1 MVDGDNVNNEMMKC
15 EQVWPE
21 ISNYA
26 DGEVESALRSAME
39 EHFRGCQHCTSVLE
53 GMRNV
58 VALYGDERMLEV
70 PVGFSGRLESRLE
83 KRIAKDVREER
94 SRWSTWSAW
103 LVPVAAL
110 ALIAGGVRLASSLT
124 YGNAL
129 KVPMAQ
135 AGQGI
140 PPDLVVLV
148 ATGTRVF
155 HVAGCPFIHNKDE
168 VRSITAKEAI
178 AAGYV
183 PCLRCMRK
191 YLDVARALRER
202 KASELTEV
210 DVIEA
215 EDLHAGER

>member
-1 MVDGDNVNNEMMKC
+1 MVDKEAMKC
-15 EQVWPE
+15 EHVWPE
-21 ISNYA
+21 ISNYV
-26 DGEVESALRSAME
+26 DGEVDGALRSAMD
-39 EHFRGCQHCTSVLE
+39 EHFRNCQRCSSVLE

-70 PVGFSGRLESRLE
+70 PAGFSRRLE
-83 KRIAKDVREER
+83 KRLAEDVREER

-148 ATGTRVF
+148 ATGTKVF
-155 HVAGCPFIHNKDE
+155 HVAGCSFIHNKDE

-191 YLDVARALRER
+191 YLDVAALQRAETAGGLDAE
-202 KASELTEV
+202 ADEEEV
-210 DVIEA
+210 RVRG
-215 EDLHAGER
+215 H